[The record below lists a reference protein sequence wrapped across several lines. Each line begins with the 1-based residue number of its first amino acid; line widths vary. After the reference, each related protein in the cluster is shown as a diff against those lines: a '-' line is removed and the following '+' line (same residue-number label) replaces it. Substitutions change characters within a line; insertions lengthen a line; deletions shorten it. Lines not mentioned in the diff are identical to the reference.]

1 MTSLLVVIAG
11 VLYTESNIS
20 NALEYEKSI
29 SLLKQEEKSYKEL
42 YSKKFKDF
50 EEVFQN
56 AGVMNSAVDLA
67 DRIKLNGTTSPLDF
81 LISLSEILA
90 QDELDSL
97 HIDKIE
103 WQAINID
110 EKSKKI
116 KKANFTDNV
125 SVKHNA
131 VVTGRI
137 DDPENNYRASI
148 DHIQRIVNYLKTDRR
163 VENVETLIMPVD
175 LRSES
180 QFSTESGVDV
190 KRRINSETSGI
201 FSFEITMKAPGH
213 V

>member
-1 MTSLLVVIAG
+1 
-11 VLYTESNIS
+11 
-20 NALEYEKSI
+20 
-29 SLLKQEEKSYKEL
+29 
-42 YSKKFKDF
+42 
-50 EEVFQN
+50 
-56 AGVMNSAVDLA
+56 MNSAVALA
-67 DRIKLNGTTSPLDF
+67 ERIKLNGATSPLDF

-110 EKSKKI
+110 EKNKKI
-116 KKANFTDNV
+116 KSANFTDKV
-125 SVKHNA
+125 SIKHNA

-148 DHIQRIVNYLKTDRR
+148 DHIQRIVNYLKTDKRI
-163 VENVETLIMPVD
+163 ENVETLIMPVD

-180 QFSTESGVDV
+180 QFSTESGVDI
-190 KRRINSETSGI
+190 KQSKNSETSGT
-201 FSFEITMKAPGH
+201 FSFEITMRAPGH